1 MAEFR
6 NLRLDLEAPVATLT
20 VHRPDKLNALDR
32 DTIVELGEALAQIRD
47 AADVLGAVIT
57 GSGDRAFVAGADIA
71 ELASMEPLEGVAVSR
86 LGQRVFREV
95 ELSPKPIV
103 AAVNGF
109 ALGGGCELALAAHLR
124 IASATARFGL
134 PEVRL
139 GIIPGY
145 GGTVRLSRLVGKG
158 RALEL
163 ILTGEMIDA
172 EEAHRIGLVNRV
184 VPAESLLDEARGL
197 VGTMVKNG
205 PLALG
210 LAIESVNRG
219 LEMSIDDALALEAHL
234 FGLLASTSDMREG
247 MAAFLEKRSA
257 RFTGR

>member
-1 MAEFR
+1 MSEFR

-20 VHRPDKLNALDR
+20 VHRPDRLNALDR
-32 DTIVELGEALAQIRD
+32 DTIVELGEALARIRE
-47 AADVLGAVIT
+47 AADVRGAVIT
-57 GSGDRAFVAGADIA
+57 GSGDRAFVAGADIS
-71 ELASMEPLEGVAVSR
+71 ELAAMEPLEGVEVSR
-86 LGQRVFREV
+86 LGQRVFREL
-95 ELSPKPIV
+95 ELSRKPIV

-124 IASATARFGL
+124 IASTSARFGL

-163 ILTGEMIDA
+163 ILGGEMIDA

-184 VPAESLLDEARGL
+184 VPAESLLQEARDL
-197 VGTMVKNG
+197 VGRIVKNG

-219 LEMSIDDALALEAHL
+219 MEMSVDDALAFEAHL

>member
-1 MAEFR
+1 MSEFR

-20 VHRPDKLNALDR
+20 VHRPDRLNALDR
-32 DTIVELGEALAQIRD
+32 DTIVELGEALARIRE
-47 AADVLGAVIT
+47 AADVRGAVIT
-57 GSGDRAFVAGADIA
+57 GSGDRAFVAGADIS
-71 ELASMEPLEGVAVSR
+71 ELAAMEPLEGVEVSR
-86 LGQRVFREV
+86 LGQRVFREL
-95 ELSPKPIV
+95 ELSRKPIV

-124 IASATARFGL
+124 IASTSARFGL

-163 ILTGEMIDA
+163 ILGGEMIDA

-184 VPAESLLDEARGL
+184 VPAESLLQEAREL
-197 VGTMVKNG
+197 VGRIVKNG

-219 LEMSIDDALALEAHL
+219 MEMSVDDALAFEAHL

>member
-1 MAEFR
+1 MSEFR

-20 VHRPDKLNALDR
+20 IHRPDRLNALDR
-32 DTIVELGEALAQIRD
+32 DAIVELGEALARIRE

-57 GSGDRAFVAGADIA
+57 GSGDRAFVAGADIS
-71 ELASMEPLEGVAVSR
+71 ELVSMEPFEGVELSR
-86 LGQRVFREV
+86 LGQRVFREM
-95 ELSPKPIV
+95 ELSRKPIV

-124 IASATARFGL
+124 IASTSARFGL

-184 VPAESLLDEARGL
+184 VSGESLLQEAREL
-197 VGTMVKNG
+197 VERIVKNG

-219 LEMSIDDALALEAHL
+219 MEMSVDDALALEAHL
-234 FGLLASTSDMREG
+234 FGLLVSTADMREG